1 VSDGRTA
8 QSNQAG
14 FTLVETLI
22 ALALLSLMSIFATG
36 AVMTMSRS
44 KQVEAKLAERTNIE
58 AVERHLSQTL
68 ANMRIVF
75 IQNPEQT
82 PQIVFKGEPTSIE
95 FVAPLSD
102 RLERGGLFVL
112 NYQLNNDDVLTL
124 NYRLLRQQANAS
136 QLKSEPLLQNVGEL
150 AFRYF
155 GSVTDDADPIWND
168 QWQRKDKL
176 PKALSIKID
185 MINGSSDKR
194 DPLIVVL
201 TGGY

>member
-1 VSDGRTA
+1 VSDGRITL
-8 QSNQAG
+8 SSQAG

-44 KQVEAKLAERTNIE
+44 KQVEAKLAEHRNIE
-58 AVERHLSQTL
+58 AVERHLTQTL
-68 ANMRIVF
+68 ADMRIVF
-75 IQNPEQT
+75 VQSPEQT

-102 RLERGGLFVL
+102 RLERGRLFVL

-168 QWQRKDKL
+168 HWQRKDKL
-176 PKALSIKID
+176 PKAVSIKID
-185 MINGSSDKR
+185 LNDKSSEKR
-194 DPLIVVL
+194 APLTAIL
-201 TGGY
+201 NGGY